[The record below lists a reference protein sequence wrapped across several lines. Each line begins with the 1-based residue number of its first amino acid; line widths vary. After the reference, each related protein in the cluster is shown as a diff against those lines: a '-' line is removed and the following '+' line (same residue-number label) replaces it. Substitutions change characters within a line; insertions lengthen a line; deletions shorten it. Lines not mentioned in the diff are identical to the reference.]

1 MIIRFTI
8 EVMGKPEEIVD
19 RTLKQVVSSFGE
31 RYKIV
36 HEDYSKIKKVEG
48 SALFSGF
55 VEIEFEVEN
64 FEKLFAAVI
73 DYGPVVVEVVEPP
86 EIKVSDTELQSALSD
101 LVAKFHQFSKAIQYL
116 KVENM
121 KLKEQLSR
129 QSDKNK

>member
-8 EVMGKPEEIVD
+8 EVMGKPPEMVD
-19 RTLKQVVSSFGE
+19 KTLRQVVKSFGE

-36 HEDYSKIKKVEG
+36 HEDYSEIKQIEK
-48 SALFSGF
+48 SSLFSGF

-73 DYGPVVVEVVEPP
+73 DYGPTIVEVVEPS
-86 EIKVSDTELQSALSD
+86 EIKVRNIELQSALSD

-121 KLKEQLSR
+121 KLKEKIPPGS
-129 QSDKNK
+129 N